1 MATLPSANVTISSEA
16 GALAGGTG
24 YCTVIAPVATNADSK
39 PRVFS
44 SARALLTQHG
54 YSPGVGYA
62 ALHIQDT
69 GKPVLFV
76 GIPIATAG
84 TVGRQNASGVTGTSV
99 ITVAAGVSGALEEV
113 DAILT
118 VTTGGT
124 IGTAG
129 IVFDLSLDGGVT
141 EKSIRL
147 GTATSYTIPYVG
159 ITISFAAGTLVA
171 GDIYRFTSTA
181 PMWDSTG
188 MAGARTALA
197 AQMKTSRSWLIAGDV
212 SNATEAGHVT
222 TAVNAY
228 ETSNDRFVYARVN
241 VRDRLPLAELSRQT
255 VRMTGAP
262 NITFAEV
269 GATGDTITR
278 SAGSFISDGF
288 VAGMAIDVSGSVS
301 NNFTKGKITAVSAT
315 VLTLDTQDLVAE
327 GPVAN
332 VTIVG
337 SPGITFAEVGATGD
351 TITRAGGGSFLDDG
365 FRAGDTITITGSAS
379 NNVTGAITAAT
390 ATVLTFNTTD
400 LAAEFIGA
408 KDITITKGE
417 TMSSWVST
425 MDSAF
430 TTVDGQKRISIGLGR
445 LRKTCPITLWNFRRP
460 VSWAASIREYQHD
473 VHVTTWRKDFG
484 PLLDWSALDADGNIA
499 EFDEYVTG
507 GGLAGR
513 FTVARSWSNGPNGAF
528 IAADLTRDSE
538 GSLLSL
544 THNMAVANVFCA
556 VVQSMT
562 ERFVG
567 RTPRK
572 TSEGFL
578 FPADRAALEEEVN
591 SELQNALMRE
601 FVPGEGPRASSVK
614 WTASPD
620 DDLSVP
626 DATITGDGQLE
637 VNGTIFHV
645 NTVVKVS

>member
-44 SARALLTQHG
+44 SARALIAQHG
-54 YSPGVGYA
+54 YAPGVGYS

-76 GIPIATAG
+76 GIPIATPG
-84 TVGRQNASGVTGTSV
+84 TVGRQDTSGVTGTSA
-99 ITVAAGVSGALEEV
+99 ITVAAGGSGALEEV

-171 GDIYRFTSTA
+171 GDVYTFTSTA

-188 MAGARTALA
+188 MAGARTQLA
-197 AQMKTSRSWLIAGDV
+197 AQQKVSRSWVVIGDV
-212 SNATEAGHVT
+212 SDATTAGHVT

-241 VRDRLPLAELSRQT
+241 VRDRLPLAELSRAS
-255 VRMTGAP
+255 VRMTAA
-262 NITFAEV
+262 NVTFAEV

-278 SAGSFISDGF
+278 ATGSFVSDGF
-288 VAGMAIDVSGSVS
+288 VAGMAIDVSGSAS
-301 NNFTKGKITAVSAT
+301 NNFTKAKITAVSAL

-332 VTIVG
+332 VTIIG
-337 SPGITFAEVGATGD
+337 SPGLTFAEVGATGD

-365 FRAGDTITITGSAS
+365 FRAGDTITVALTSS

-408 KDITITKGE
+408 KDITIVKGE
-417 TMSSWVST
+417 TLSSWVST
-425 MDSAF
+425 MDTAF
-430 TTVDGQKRISIGLGR
+430 TSVDGQKRLSIGLGR

-528 IAADLTRDSE
+528 IAADLTRETE

-544 THNMAVANVFCA
+544 THNMAVANIFCG

-572 TSEGFL
+572 TSDGYL

-591 SELQNALMRE
+591 SELQNNLMRE
-601 FVPGEGPRASSVK
+601 FVPGEGPRASAVK